1 MFRALPAFCL
11 AVLPAA
17 AVLAQDAAPAPASH
31 DYPTSERVIYVE
43 ACMRE
48 HPGGGHYEMLNKCSC
63 ALDTLMRRLSYD
75 DYDTLS
81 TVFNAATIGG
91 ERGAEFRDAPGMQD
105 KLRQYRKLQ
114 AEAQRS
120 CMIAAPASK

>member
-1 MFRALPAFCL
+1 MFRALHAFCL
-11 AVLPAA
+11 AALPAA
-17 AVLAQDAAPAPASH
+17 AVFAHDAPSAPASH

-63 ALDTLMRRLSYD
+63 ALDTIMRSVSYD

-81 TVFNAATIGG
+81 TVYNAATIGG

-105 KLRQYRKLQ
+105 KLKQYRKLQ
-114 AEAQRS
+114 ADAQKS
-120 CMIAAPASK
+120 CMIAPPSPK